1 MKPRFLSTPT
11 RLISAVVVMGSGLLH
26 SLVVANEQPQSVH
39 YAFANYLGSGIYGS
53 TGNTAAVVNIP
64 LSFDLSQDD
73 TSKLMLRLPFSVG
86 FANYQWDQIP
96 DLELP
101 DTVGSMTLT
110 PGIEYHWQ
118 ATEQLKMEAYG
129 DLGYGHNFGDHTNV
143 GIISLGV
150 STLYS
155 FGPAELSPLW
165 VSRFYSAG
173 YRDLESGKGDSYSAL
188 RTGVDMGLGLSFQAW
203 DRQVDPRVFAAMHW
217 FFNRG
222 QLADD
227 LAGALMHD
235 TTLETGISLA
245 FDRPVGIDPITL
257 DRVGVSYSRVEGED
271 VWRLFFS
278 LPI

>member
-1 MKPRFLSTPT
+1 M
-11 RLISAVVVMGSGLLH
+11 
-26 SLVVANEQPQSVH
+26 H

-64 LSFDLSQDD
+64 LSFDLNQDNA
-73 TSKLMLRLPFSVG
+73 SSLKLRLPVSVG

-96 DLELP
+96 ELELP
-101 DTVGSMTLT
+101 DTVGTMTIT

-118 ATEQLKMEAYG
+118 ASDALKMEAYG

-143 GIISLGV
+143 GIISLGI

-155 FGPAELSPLW
+155 FGSQALSPVW
-165 VSRFYSAG
+165 VTRFYSAG
-173 YRDLESGKGDSYSAL
+173 YRDLESDRGDSYSAL
-188 RTGVDMGLGLSFQAW
+188 RTGVDMGMGLGFHGW
-203 DRQVDPRVFAAMHW
+203 DRYIDPRVFVAMHW

-222 QLADD
+222 QLADE
-227 LAGALMHD
+227 LVGALMHD
-235 TTLETGISLA
+235 STLETGVSLA
-245 FDRPVGIDPITL
+245 FDRPIGIAPITV
-257 DRVGVSYSRVEGED
+257 DRLGLSYSRVEGEN